1 MSRKRVNRKPSEA
14 AFFRL
19 MDRLVD
25 FVESMPTQPSPVE
38 DRRLAILAAAET
50 AGYKVV
56 TPKG

>member
-38 DRRLAILAAAET
+38 EKRQAVLAAAEGF
-50 AGYKVV
+50 GYKQ
-56 TPKG
+56 K